1 MGAIKVIIVE
11 DNQSVRNALKSL
23 IELSPD
29 FVCLGDYSS
38 CETIKEFSVNYLP
51 DVILMDIDLPG
62 ENGIAC
68 TKRIKAEYPFIN
80 ILMLTVIDSVEKIM
94 ESIYAGASGYLI
106 KSALPESILESI
118 RVIHKGGSTLTPSIA
133 RKVFESIKD
142 SSKTKNDK
150 IILNKRESE
159 ILSGL
164 VEGLTYRMIAEKYFI
179 SVDTVRSY
187 IRSIYEKL
195 EVHSRSEA
203 IVKAFKDKLI

>member
-1 MGAIKVIIVE
+1 M
-11 DNQSVRNALKSL
+11 
-23 IELSPD
+23 
-29 FVCLGDYSS
+29 
-38 CETIKEFSVNYLP
+38 
-51 DVILMDIDLPG
+51 
-62 ENGIAC
+62 
-68 TKRIKAEYPFIN
+68 
-80 ILMLTVIDSVEKIM
+80 
-94 ESIYAGASGYLI
+94 
-106 KSALPESILESI
+106 

-164 VEGLTYRMIAEKYFI
+164 VDGLTYRMIAEKYFI